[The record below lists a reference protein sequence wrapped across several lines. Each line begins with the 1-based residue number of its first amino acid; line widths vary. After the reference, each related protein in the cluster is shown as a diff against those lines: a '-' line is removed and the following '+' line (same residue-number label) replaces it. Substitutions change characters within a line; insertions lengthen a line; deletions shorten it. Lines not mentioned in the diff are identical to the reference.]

1 MKASGRELQSQLEKN
16 GTPNRF
22 PKVLPAKKVEWE
34 RMQSMDTRTLLAS
47 LCIQGAREKW
57 NATVEDICDEGMNI
71 GDLLHK
77 LRTVERS
84 INPGTDAKV
93 ILLPGASIMSECT
106 LMSDSELLRV
116 VTQRAKLFVDFF
128 MNDKYGDTSLEEA
141 LLLYAE
147 FHILE
152 GQPVEWSNE
161 HSFKCN
167 CPHFCQWASCHHG
180 LLCTMVCKPS
190 LVVPP
195 QYVGLGVHSRGK
207 RGRPR
212 RGDQGEGEGEES
224 GGCRDRVQQT
234 KGYTVPKTA
243 AQLETVDSEDDVQ
256 PAPRGANKVVK
267 CVAEVNVS

>member
-1 MKASGRELQSQLEKN
+1 MSN
-16 GTPNRF
+16 
-22 PKVLPAKKVEWE
+22 
-34 RMQSMDTRTLLAS
+34 
-47 LCIQGAREKW
+47 
-57 NATVEDICDEGMNI
+57 
-71 GDLLHK
+71 GDLLRHA
-77 LRTVERS
+77 TW
-84 INPGTDAKV
+84 
-93 ILLPGASIMSECT
+93 
-106 LMSDSELLRV
+106 
-116 VTQRAKLFVDFF
+116 RAKLFVDFF
-128 MNDKYGDTSLEEA
+128 MQNKYGDTPLEEA
-141 LLLYAE
+141 LLVYAE

-256 PAPRGANKVVK
+256 PAPRGPNKVLK
-267 CVAEVNVS
+267 CLSADTVS